1 MMFVFVVKSKRRWFE
16 VELWMDPRCRE
27 DRWQVGRQSGFLDML
42 GKAAGGLEV
51 ILGHHKERLTLLG
64 GKSSKWF
71 KSVKKR
77 GKRKAKAIHP
87 LVM

>member
-1 MMFVFVVKSKRRWFE
+1 MFVFVVGVKESGLKYRAMDGFE
-16 VELWMDPRCRE
+16 VPRIRG
-27 DRWQVGRQSGFLDML
+27 QVGRQSGFLDML
-42 GKAAGGLEV
+42 GKAVDGLEI
-51 ILGHHKERLTLLG
+51 ILDHHTERPTLLG